1 MRRAGGK
8 NRGPEVGWF
17 GLVFPVSGFR
27 TPVLSRPG
35 FSLPEPGAAACVARL
50 LATLVMT
57 VIGADRPG
65 LVQLVATRVADH
77 GGNWLESRMCRL
89 GGQFAGILRVEVPR
103 ERRDELVNA
112 LRTLEVDGLRV
123 IIHAEGAPAGAAA
136 AGGTLVTLE
145 LVGTDRPGIL
155 RSVSGVFAA
164 HGVNV
169 EELASER
176 VNAPMDGGV
185 LFQARATVFIPP
197 TVKLAAVR
205 ADLEQ
210 IAADLMVD
218 VKLAP
223 VANR

>member
-1 MRRAGGK
+1 M
-8 NRGPEVGWF
+8 
-17 GLVFPVSGFR
+17 
-27 TPVLSRPG
+27 
-35 FSLPEPGAAACVARL
+35 

-57 VIGADRPG
+57 VIGTDRSG
-65 LVQLVATRVADH
+65 LVQMVAARVADH

-89 GGQFAGILRVEVPR
+89 GGQFAGILRVEVAR

-123 IIHAEGAPAGAAA
+123 IIHAEGAVAGAV
-136 AGGTLVTLE
+136 AGGALVSVD

-176 VNAPMDGGV
+176 VSAPMDGGT
-185 LFQARATVFIPP
+185 LFKARATIAVPAG
-197 TVKLAAVR
+197 VKLSAVR
-205 ADLEQ
+205 TDLEK
-210 IAADLMVD
+210 IAEDLMVD
-218 VKLAP
+218 LKVAP
-223 VANR
+223 VER

>member
-1 MRRAGGK
+1 M
-8 NRGPEVGWF
+8 
-17 GLVFPVSGFR
+17 
-27 TPVLSRPG
+27 
-35 FSLPEPGAAACVARL
+35 

-65 LVQLVATRVADH
+65 LVQMVAARVADH

-123 IIHAEGAPAGAAA
+123 IIHAEGAA
-136 AGGTLVTLE
+136 LVTAHGALASVE

-176 VNAPMDGGV
+176 VNAPMDGGT
-185 LFQARATVFIPP
+185 LFQARATVLVPP
-197 TVKLAAVR
+197 NVKLSDLR
-205 ADLEQ
+205 TDLEK
-210 IAADLMVD
+210 IAADLMVHL
-218 VKLAP
+218 KLAP
-223 VANR
+223 KDR

>member
-1 MRRAGGK
+1 M
-8 NRGPEVGWF
+8 
-17 GLVFPVSGFR
+17 
-27 TPVLSRPG
+27 
-35 FSLPEPGAAACVARL
+35 

-65 LVQLVATRVADH
+65 LVQMVAARVADH

-89 GGQFAGILRVEVPR
+89 GGQFAGILRVEVDR
-103 ERRDELVNA
+103 ERRDELVDA

-123 IIHAEGAPAGAAA
+123 IIHADGAGAMDGRER
-136 AGGTLVTLE
+136 AGEDGAKGSLVTVA
-145 LVGTDRPGIL
+145 LVGNDRPGIL

-176 VNAPMDGGV
+176 VNAPMDGGL
-185 LFQARATVFIPP
+185 LFQARATVFVPA

-205 ADLEQ
+205 TDLEK
-210 IAADLMVD
+210 IASDLMVD
-218 VKLAP
+218 LKVGPAG
-223 VANR
+223 

>member
-1 MRRAGGK
+1 M
-8 NRGPEVGWF
+8 
-17 GLVFPVSGFR
+17 
-27 TPVLSRPG
+27 
-35 FSLPEPGAAACVARL
+35 

-65 LVQLVATRVADH
+65 LVQMIAARVADN

-89 GGQFAGILRVEVPR
+89 GGQFAGILRVEVDSAK
-103 ERRDELVNA
+103 RDPLVNA

-123 IIHAEGAPAGAAA
+123 IIHAEGAPATGVA
-136 AGGTLVTLE
+136 AGTSMVHVE
-145 LVGTDRPGIL
+145 IVGHDRPGIL

-176 VNAPMDGGV
+176 VSAPMGGGT
-185 LFQARATVFIPP
+185 LFQAHAIVSVP
-197 TVKLAAVR
+197 TNVKLATVR
-205 ADLEQ
+205 SDLEK

-218 VKLAP
+218 VKLEAG
-223 VANR
+223 R

>member
-1 MRRAGGK
+1 M
-8 NRGPEVGWF
+8 
-17 GLVFPVSGFR
+17 
-27 TPVLSRPG
+27 
-35 FSLPEPGAAACVARL
+35 

-65 LVQLVATRVADH
+65 LVQMVAARVADH

-89 GGQFAGILRVEVPR
+89 GGQFAGILRVEVAK

-123 IIHAEGAPAGAAA
+123 IIHAEGGVVSGDRRQGTGDKGAFA
-136 AGGTLVTLE
+136 TVE
-145 LVGTDRPGIL
+145 LVGNDRPGVL

-169 EELASER
+169 EELTSER

-185 LFQARATVFIPP
+185 LFQARATVLVP
-197 TVKLAAVR
+197 TNVKLSAVR
-205 ADLEQ
+205 IDLEK
-210 IAADLMVD
+210 IAADMMVD
-218 VKLAP
+218 VKLLPAE
-223 VANR
+223 

>member
-1 MRRAGGK
+1 M
-8 NRGPEVGWF
+8 
-17 GLVFPVSGFR
+17 
-27 TPVLSRPG
+27 
-35 FSLPEPGAAACVARL
+35 

-65 LVQLVATRVADH
+65 LVQMVAARVADH

-89 GGQFAGILRVEVPR
+89 GGQFAGILRVEVAA
-103 ERRDELVNA
+103 ERRDELLDA
-112 LRTLEVDGLRV
+112 LRTLEVDGLNV
-123 IIHAEGAPAGAAA
+123 IVHAEADVAIAACEAGS
-136 AGGTLVTLE
+136 GSLVAVE

-155 RSVSGVFAA
+155 RNISGVFAA

-185 LFQARATVFIPP
+185 LFQARATVFVPAK
-197 TVKLAAVR
+197 VRLGDVR
-205 ADLEQ
+205 ADLEK

-218 VKLAP
+218 LKLVP
-223 VANR
+223 VERG